1 MFNFNIQRF
10 AVGNPETER
19 ISSGEWQRRVSG
31 RQRQCGLQNS
41 RDEGVAFMFEIQRF
55 ASDGPRVTST
65 GDWHKLDEHDS
76 FGYVPAGIEFEA
88 SSQVESIQQI
98 ESIQRMDKD
107 SLLYAISGIS
117 SATGTSDTVTVIA
130 SGEISA
136 ITVVDSG
143 TVEAR
148 YTINV
153 SGGDKTDL
161 TVIIGGTTYAVNSSG
176 KLYIPEPAEDTGT
189 VISTAVVNRLKRANG
204 KIITQNLNY
213 INPNAADSDIVVAIT
228 ALNSL
233 SQNTKKEIA
242 RVNRTVIG

>member
-10 AVGNPETER
+10 ATDGAMYT
-19 ISSGEWQRRVSG
+19 SSG
-31 RQRQCGLQNS
+31 
-41 RDEGVAFMFEIQRF
+41 
-55 ASDGPRVTST
+55 
-65 GDWHKLDEHDS
+65 DWYKLDEHDS

-88 SSQVESIQQI
+88 SSED
-98 ESIQRMDKD
+98 ESIQRMDGD

-117 SATGTSDTVTVIA
+117 SATGTSDTVTVVA

-153 SGGDKTDL
+153 SGGDMTTL
-161 TVIIGGTTYAVNSSG
+161 SVIVGGTTYAVNSSG

-204 KIITQNLNY
+204 KVITQNLNY
-213 INPNAADSDIVVAIT
+213 INPEAADSDIALAIT

-233 SQNTKKEIA
+233 SQNTKEEIV